1 MVDLGKLAR
10 VDWASHAR
18 VALATSQ
25 AMIPYAAI
33 GSSILFALAPL
44 PDIRRIRRAKHTLS
58 LPFLPFFFYALQSA
72 IFLVYA
78 WVTANPVLKTT
89 TSLGVLLGTY
99 YLAVYYTYSSDKVVA
114 RKWMAGGF
122 AVVLAL
128 MGIAATWEAA
138 DAAMMIGLPGALHIL
153 SLAMAAMVP
162 TKCGPRIELF
172 ARPPPLIVPF
182 KLLLCILR

>member
-138 DAAMMIGLPGALHIL
+138 DAAMMIGLP
-153 SLAMAAMVP
+153 
-162 TKCGPRIELF
+162 ELF